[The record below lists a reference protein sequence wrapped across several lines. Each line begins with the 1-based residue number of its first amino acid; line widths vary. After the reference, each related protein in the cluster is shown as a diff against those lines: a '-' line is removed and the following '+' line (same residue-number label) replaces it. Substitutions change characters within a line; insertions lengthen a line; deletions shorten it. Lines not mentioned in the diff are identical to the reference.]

1 MQANDSTSVKKN
13 SETKKSTSGVKAHSE
28 GQATNR
34 LSGKAA
40 ESKTNTSS
48 TKDHS
53 AVDSGHSSPS
63 TNKLLPALGQNFANK
78 DSEAAKTKT
87 STSYRQPKTEATSCK
102 VEKPITAAEQHK
114 EKWNTT
120 NDIRENLSKNPDLST
135 YSPTQLVAVNE
146 LSKSDPKLRDQ
157 LQKTASNYV
166 TKNLKDFDSIPK
178 EREFQKL
185 LYDQVTNP
193 QNIDPK
199 NQSEA
204 TKKSVEDAQNR
215 LKESLKNK
223 IEDSAIK
230 SLDGKSGDDDVK
242 NALGDFAEKGIKE
255 LAQRNPALVPYFEDQ
270 AKAAFDSSKLKDKAK
285 DVAEKDD
292 NFLTKGLNWVGDHVQ
307 DLTDKLTSIPSIGEL
322 GLNAVGLDGAA
333 DFLHNVNGGAGR
345 SLSSVVTGLT
355 DLGASLSEHPIE
367 TAKGLTD
374 LGLNLGPLAPLNDI
388 KQVVVDGKTPQEVL
402 EHKKDLVGGIWDG
415 VTSGYK
421 ETSEKYGTEG
431 AAAHV
436 VGDILLAVA
445 SGGTSA
451 EASGGLKAASGLSKL
466 ADLKF
471 IAEAKAFAT
480 TGKTGAVIDAAKGV
494 SELNSLAHFDDLL
507 SPALKSVLETTIK
520 NSEKAAVQDA
530 PTEDN
535 PDIKYPG
542 NRF

>member
-1 MQANDSTSVKKN
+1 MQANDSTSVRKN
-13 SETKKSTSGVKAHSE
+13 SEPKKPSSGVKAHSE
-28 GQATNR
+28 GKATDR
-34 LSGKAA
+34 LSAKAP
-40 ESKTNTSS
+40 ESKSAS
-48 TKDHS
+48 PAAKDHAS
-53 AVDSGHSSPS
+53 VETGRSSGSS
-63 TNKLLPALGQNFANK
+63 KLLPALGQNFASK
-78 DSEAAKTKT
+78 DGEVSKSK
-87 STSYRQPKTEATSCK
+87 STNSYRQPKTEETSCK
-102 VEKPITAAEQHK
+102 VEKPVTAAEQHK
-114 EKWNTT
+114 AKWNTT
-120 NDIRENLSKNPDLST
+120 SDIRENLSKNPDLST
-135 YSPTQLVAVNE
+135 YSPAQLVAVNE

-157 LQKTASNYV
+157 LQQTTSSYV

-204 TKKSVEDAQNR
+204 TKKSVENAQNQ

-223 IEDSAIK
+223 IQDSAVK

-322 GLNAVGLDGAA
+322 GLDAVGLDGAA

-345 SLSSVVTGLT
+345 SVSSVVTGLT

-367 TAKGLTD
+367 TAKGLAD
-374 LGLNLGPLAPLNDI
+374 LGLNFGALAPLNDI
-388 KQVVVDGKTPQEVL
+388 KQVVVDGKTPEEVL
-402 EHKKDLVGGIWDG
+402 QHKKDLAGGIWDG

-471 IAEAKAFAT
+471 IAEAKAFAV
-480 TGKTGAVIDAAKGV
+480 TGKTGAVLDAAKGA

-507 SPALKSVLETTIK
+507 SPALKGVLETTIK